1 MLEESA
7 RRPLVMSLVLHS
19 FILGHPHRL
28 RRFRKVI
35 EHIVKERER
44 IWLTRPGDIYRYV
57 EALPAGTVPGA

>member
-1 MLEESA
+1 
-7 RRPLVMSLVLHS
+7 MSLVLHS

-44 IWLTRPGDIYRYV
+44 IWLTRPGDIYRHV
-57 EALPAGTVPGA
+57 ETLPAGTVPGS